1 MKASNIKDRLS
12 TICGIWIALV
22 VAFKTQGITLS
33 PNVDTILEIGS
44 VVSVVLLGYLQGK
57 NHNGTTKV
65 IDPSTGQ
72 QDADPNAVKK

>member
-1 MKASNIKDRLS
+1 MKNLKDIVS

-33 PNVDTILEIGS
+33 PTVDTVLEIGS

-57 NHNGTTKV
+57 NPNGTTKV
-65 IDPSTGQ
+65 IDPATGQ
-72 QDADPNAVKK
+72 QDIDPNAIKK